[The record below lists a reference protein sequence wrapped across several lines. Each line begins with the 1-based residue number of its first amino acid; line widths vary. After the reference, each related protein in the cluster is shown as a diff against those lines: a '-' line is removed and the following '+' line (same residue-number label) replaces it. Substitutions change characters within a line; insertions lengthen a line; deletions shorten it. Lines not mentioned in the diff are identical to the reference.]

1 MHGELTE
8 EGSESV
14 ALVVREELARRRL
27 SRQWLA
33 DEAKVSLSTLEKA
46 LAGRRPFTL
55 ATVVRL
61 EDALGT
67 SLRSPAS
74 RVDTGTK
81 LFAPESMG
89 AYARPAV
96 QWLEGT
102 YLTLRP
108 SFSEPGAIFAYLT
121 SIAWDDSH
129 AHLVFSEAA
138 RTDSDYEQKGFV
150 SFPVLSGAIYLV
162 TISDGQYR
170 VALLNRPSAAGLCG
184 ILLTLA
190 SGQGAQL
197 VPAAVPITLL
207 STSARAESR
216 VGVIRPGD
224 ECFDEYRACVDKVT
238 ERGFASFPA

>member
-1 MHGELTE
+1 MHGELSVEST
-8 EGSESV
+8 ESV
-14 ALVVREELARRRL
+14 ALQVREELARRRL

-33 DEAKVSLSTLEKA
+33 DEARVSLSTLEKA

-61 EDALGT
+61 EEALGV
-67 SLRSPAS
+67 SLRGPAT
-74 RVDTGTK
+74 RVETGMK
-81 LFAPESMG
+81 LYAPESMG

-108 SFSEPGAIFAYLT
+108 SFSEKGAIFSYLT
-121 SIAWDDSH
+121 SIAWDDAR
-129 AHLVFSEAA
+129 AHLSFSEAS
-138 RTDSDYEQKGFV
+138 RTDAEYEQKGFV

-170 VALLNRPSAAGLCG
+170 VAILNRPSGLGLSG

-190 SGQGAQL
+190 AGEGAQL
-197 VPAAVPITLL
+197 TPAAVPIALMPL
-207 STSARAESR
+207 NGREPV
-216 VGVIRPGD
+216 VGVVREGD
-224 ECFDEYRACVDKVT
+224 QCYVEYRECVDRVT
-238 ERGFASFPA
+238 QRGFARFPA

>member
-1 MHGELTE
+1 MHTELSV

-14 ALVVREELARRRL
+14 ALIVREELARRRL

-67 SLRSPAS
+67 NLRGVRQAAAPAG
-74 RVDTGTK
+74 V
-81 LFAPESMG
+81 FAPESMG

-96 QWLEGT
+96 QWLEGA

-108 SFSEPGAIFAYLT
+108 SFSESGAIFAYLT
-121 SIAWDDSH
+121 EIAWDESKG
-129 AHLVFSEAA
+129 HLVFSEAA
-138 RTDSDYEQKGFV
+138 RTDREYEQKGFV
-150 SFPVLSGAIYLV
+150 SFPHLSGAIYLV
-162 TISDGQYR
+162 TITEGQYR
-170 VALLNRPSAAGLCG
+170 VAILNRPTAAGLAG

-190 SGQGAQL
+190 AGEGAQL
-197 VPAAVPITLL
+197 TPAAVPLAL
-207 STSARAESR
+207 VSMKGREDAQM
-216 VGVIRPGD
+216 GVIRPGD
-224 ECFDEYRACVDKVT
+224 HCFDEYRECIDKVT
-238 ERGFASFPA
+238 QRGFARFPA

>member
-1 MHGELTE
+1 MHGELTL
-8 EGSESV
+8 EGTESV
-14 ALVVREELARRRL
+14 ALLVREELARRRL

-33 DEAKVSLSTLEKA
+33 DEARVSLSTIEKA

-61 EDALGT
+61 EEALGT
-67 SLRSPAS
+67 SFRGPAA
-74 RVDTGTK
+74 RVETGTK

-108 SFSEPGAIFAYLT
+108 AFSEKGAIFAYLT
-121 SIAWDDSH
+121 SVAWDDAR
-129 AHLVFSEAA
+129 AHLTFSEAA
-138 RTDSDYEQKGFV
+138 RTDAEYEQKGFV

-170 VALLNRPSAAGLCG
+170 VAILNRPSAAGLSG

-190 SGQGAQL
+190 AGEGAQL
-197 VPAAVPITLL
+197 TPAAVPLALMPTNGREP
-207 STSARAESR
+207 T
-216 VGVIRPGD
+216 VGVIREGD
-224 ECFDEYRACVDKVT
+224 ECYAEYRECVDRVAQ
-238 ERGFASFPA
+238 RGFARFPA